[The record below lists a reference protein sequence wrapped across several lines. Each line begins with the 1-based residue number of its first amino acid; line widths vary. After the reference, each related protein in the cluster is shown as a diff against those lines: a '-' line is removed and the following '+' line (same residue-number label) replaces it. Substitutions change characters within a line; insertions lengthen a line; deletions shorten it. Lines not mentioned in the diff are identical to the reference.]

1 MEQYQQQSPITM
13 ENSAATV
20 YPQMAQPVMMQ
31 GVHGG
36 FLQFLQSGM
45 QQFQVIQLGQ
55 NQLMQQASPG
65 QQIFVQTM
73 PQGQPTGLNLQ
84 GQAGSMSTQNTQQYQ
99 PFQIITTQ
107 SGQPMQ
113 TFAQPQQ
120 IIIQQPQQHQV
131 LSPVSGVQ
139 GQYMTSNLG
148 QFFGQIIQTA
158 DGQTILYQQPQTFST
173 AQTLDTSNPNG
184 QMMSQSGQQ
193 QQSNGVITNSTSL
206 PVTSASSPSAMTS
219 GSPQI
224 VQVASGVNGISQ
236 IFQVPGAGGMPQIMV
251 VGGNLSP
258 QQRVAI
264 SGQQETQEDEPL
276 YVNAKQYHRILK
288 RRQQRA
294 RLEACGKIPKE
305 RKRYLHESRHK
316 HAMNRVRG
324 QGGRF
329 HSIKKENEEDE
340 DEGTIEIKQEA
351 EEDSE
356 VRQLMTM
363 THHYDGHFNSLA
375 TNNSRNGS

>member
-1 MEQYQQQSPITM
+1 MEQYQQQSAITM
-13 ENSAATV
+13 ENSVPAATV

-45 QQFQVIQLGQ
+45 QQFQAGTQIPAQGTQLPLVQGAQPQVIQLGQ
-55 NQLMQQASPG
+55 NQLMQPASSPG
-65 QQIFVQTM
+65 QQIFVQTL

-84 GQAGSMSTQNTQQYQ
+84 GQAGSMSTQNTQYQ
-99 PFQIITTQ
+99 PFQIITAQ

-113 TFAQPQQ
+113 TYAQPQQ
-120 IIIQQPQQHQV
+120 IIIQQPQHQV

-173 AQTLDTSNPNG
+173 ASTLDTSTSNT
-184 QMMSQSGQQ
+184 QMMSQAGQQQQ
-193 QQSNGVITNSTSL
+193 QQSNGVITNSTTL

-219 GSPQI
+219 GTPQI

-329 HSIKKENEEDE
+329 HSIKKENEDDE
-340 DEGTIEIKQEA
+340 DESTIEIKQEA
-351 EEDSE
+351 E
-356 VRQLMTM
+356 VR
-363 THHYDGHFNSLA
+363 
-375 TNNSRNGS
+375 